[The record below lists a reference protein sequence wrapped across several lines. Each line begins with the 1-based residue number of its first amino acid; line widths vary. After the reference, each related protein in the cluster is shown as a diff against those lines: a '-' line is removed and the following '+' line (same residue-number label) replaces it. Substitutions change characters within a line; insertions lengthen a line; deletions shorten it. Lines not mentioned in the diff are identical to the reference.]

1 MSSLT
6 PIEIDRSRIKE
17 LTDREE
23 ARLNE
28 STHASEAMYKRA
40 DEILSGG
47 VASSYQAR
55 APWPIYLERGNGP
68 KV

>member
-23 ARLNE
+23 EWTL
-28 STHASEAMYKRA
+28 SVTHDDGSVDAYVDCFREMPS
-40 DEILSGG
+40 DLTS
-47 VASSYQAR
+47 
-55 APWPIYLERGNGP
+55 
-68 KV
+68 